1 MNCIHEYNFQLCC
14 IKPKTEGEMYMIDV
28 KIIPDFEG
36 KKEEAK
42 KWADERYQNWT
53 DRLLTKEEKA
63 EIADYINDK
72 EAAQKLNTYLED
84 IRGNT
89 PDNSDYKEYIDR
101 LDKGLKKEKTT
112 HVMYVYPR
120 VSEEFFGHELG
131 SFRTGGTINQ
141 DKFKEFKGKFI
152 ENKGILK
159 ENGYLEVSLSGESPN
174 LAQEP
179 CFYMRV
185 KVPVGSHGGYTGG
198 LQGGKDGTHDF
209 LLDRGYGLQF
219 NDAKIIT
226 QKGREYIKVEAELL
240 TKEKLDQKINDYSK
254 KLNEE
259 LLNADIITIEE
270 HPLVKINFNGRF
282 LNENYKTSK
291 EIIEAMKRL
300 PTDFLELLNLRA
312 KDIATANGLSESIN
326 IRIIDDYIDGSETL
340 EGKHE
345 QSGEHETYVS
355 LRAAKN
361 PVQTALHEIGH
372 ALDDMLFD
380 HISSEKDFGDLFQ
393 IEKENFPDDWYG
405 RKDQEEY
412 FAECFALYY
421 YPNEIINAELKKRAP
436 KTYEFIK
443 NLESKLSQIEWRNK
457 LYLKNHFHA
466 KIDLNLH
473 NSTCNIYYNKSK

>member
-1 MNCIHEYNFQLCC
+1 MLHERN
-14 IKPKTEGEMYMIDV
+14 IS
-28 KIIPDFEG
+28 DFEG

-42 KWADERYQNWT
+42 EWGSERYKGWQEHALTPAERKEIKEYT
-53 DRLLTKEEKA
+53 D
-63 EIADYINDK
+63 NK
-72 EAAQKLNTYLED
+72 EASQQINHDLED
-84 IRGNT
+84 SRGSIKE
-89 PDNSDYKEYIDR
+89 DNKNKETIEKI
-101 LDKGLKKEKTT
+101 DKGLKKEKTNQL
-112 HVMYVYPR
+112 MYVYKR
-120 VSEEFFGHELG
+120 VSEQYFGHEIG
-131 SFRTGGTINQ
+131 SFRTGTSIIREKF
-141 DKFKEFKGKFI
+141 DEFKEKFI
-152 ENKGILK
+152 QNQSILK
-159 ENGYLEVSLSGESPN
+159 ENGYIEASLSGESPN
-174 LAQEP
+174 LVQEP
-179 CFYMRV
+179 CIYMKL
-185 KVPVGSHGGYTGG
+185 KVPVKTNGGYTGN
-198 LQGGKDGTHDF
+198 LQEEERGTNDF

-219 NDAKIIT
+219 NDARIIT

-259 LLNADIITIEE
+259 LLNFGIITIEE

-282 LNENYKTSK
+282 LNENYKMSK
-291 EIIEAMKRL
+291 EIIEAMKKL
-300 PTDFLELLNLRA
+300 PTDFLDLLNLRA
-312 KDIATANGLSESIN
+312 EDIATANGLSESIN
-326 IRIIDDYIDGSETL
+326 IRIIDDYINGSETL

-355 LRAAKN
+355 LRVAKN

-380 HISSEKDFGDLFQ
+380 HISSKKDFGDLFQ
-393 IEKENFPDDWYG
+393 IEKGNFPDDWYG

-436 KTYEFIK
+436 KTYEFIR
-443 NLESKLSQIEWRNK
+443 NLESKLPQIEWRDR

-466 KIDLNLH
+466 NIDFNLH